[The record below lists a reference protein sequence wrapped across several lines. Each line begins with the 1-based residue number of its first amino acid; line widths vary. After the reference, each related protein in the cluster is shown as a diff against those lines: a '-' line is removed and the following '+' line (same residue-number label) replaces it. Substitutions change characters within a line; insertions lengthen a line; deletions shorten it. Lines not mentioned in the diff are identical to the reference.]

1 MKPTDT
7 KAADNFFNNVDFVSI
22 IDTVKGIFTS
32 DASLSTAMDFERVL
46 DEADLYAYK
55 NWEIGELV
63 DGPEVKRYTV
73 ACTIMYPYKM
83 MPDPRGAKRLVSIGC
98 VVQFKKTKIK
108 VPVEV
113 KDYEDFVPGT
123 MYPKMKNRPIWL
135 IRIEMPKEL
144 MKEIREGSI
153 DLAGQT
159 IDLQDLDDGYDD
171 GLDDMETEDQVED
184 QEDTQA
190 LANQQQ
196 PMIPGI

>member
-1 MKPTDT
+1 
-7 KAADNFFNNVDFVSI
+7 
-22 IDTVKGIFTS
+22 
-32 DASLSTAMDFERVL
+32 
-46 DEADLYAYK
+46 
-55 NWEIGELV
+55 
-63 DGPEVKRYTV
+63 
-73 ACTIMYPYKM
+73 
-83 MPDPRGAKRLVSIGC
+83 
-98 VVQFKKTKIK
+98 
-108 VPVEV
+108 
-113 KDYEDFVPGT
+113 
-123 MYPKMKNRPIWL
+123 
-135 IRIEMPKEL
+135 